1 MRQFLLFRIFPVFF
15 LALCL
20 VSCSPGGQRAAV
32 LWTDRP
38 EFAFYTEYFN
48 NAQNQYRVQVRYFDS
63 PARQLIDTAE
73 YPDIVAGN
81 WLKSASTR
89 VFFKPLDS
97 LFDNKNLSQSAFYPR
112 LLAMGNIDGKQYLLP
127 VSFNAPV
134 LVFSRDRAELLS
146 NPFTVGF
153 EEIKKLGKDY
163 NRQSGGVYTRMG
175 FSPAWDSNFL
185 FITAALFN
193 VSFREASPLAWDAQ
207 ALEQAMSFA
216 YEWTSSIN
224 SSVQAEDDFKFKYF
238 YEPAARLV
246 LSGRILFTYMN
257 SDDLFTQAEERRN
270 DLDFRWITEQSTIP
284 LSEDAVYMGL
294 AKKGKAPAAA
304 NAFIRWFY
312 QTGTQAQ
319 FLEKSRDNRMFEAS
333 FGIGGGFSALRS
345 VTEQVFPQFY
355 PELMG
360 HMLPEESLSPAS
372 ILPWNWTALKEHSI
386 LPYLYERARQ
396 PNKDDILPLERR
408 IADWYRL
415 NS

>member
-1 MRQFLLFRIFPVFF
+1 MRQSRLFRIFPVFF

-20 VSCSPGGQRAAV
+20 GSCSPGGQRAAV
-32 LWTDRP
+32 LWTDSP

-63 PARQLIDTAE
+63 PARQLINTAE

-89 VFFKPLDS
+89 VFFRPLDS
-97 LFDNKNLSQSAFYPR
+97 LFDNKNLSKSAFYPR

-134 LVFSRDRAELLS
+134 LVFSKDRAELLS

-163 NRQSGGVYTRMG
+163 NRESRGVYTRMG

-185 FITAALFN
+185 FIAATLFD

-207 ALEQAMSFA
+207 ALERAMDFA
-216 YEWTSSIN
+216 YEWTCSIN

-270 DLDFRWITEQSTIP
+270 DLDFRWITERNTIP

-294 AKKGKAPAAA
+294 AKKGKSPAAA

-312 QTGTQAQ
+312 QTGTQTQ

-345 VTEQVFPQFY
+345 VTEQIFPQFY

-360 HMLPEESLSPAS
+360 HMLPEEFLSPAS

-386 LPYLYERARQ
+386 LPYLHERARR
-396 PNKDDILPLERR
+396 PNNDDILPLERR

>member
-1 MRQFLLFRIFPVFF
+1 
-15 LALCL
+15 
-20 VSCSPGGQRAAV
+20 V
-32 LWTDRP
+32 LWTDSP

-63 PARQLIDTAE
+63 PARQLINTAE

-89 VFFKPLDS
+89 VFFRPLDS
-97 LFDNKNLSQSAFYPR
+97 LFDNKNLSKSAFYPR

-134 LVFSRDRAELLS
+134 LVFSKDRAELLS

-163 NRQSGGVYTRMG
+163 NRESRGVYTRMG

-185 FITAALFN
+185 FIAATLFD

-207 ALEQAMSFA
+207 ALERAMDFA
-216 YEWTSSIN
+216 YEWTCSIN

-270 DLDFRWITEQSTIP
+270 DLDFRWITERNTIP

-294 AKKGKAPAAA
+294 AKKGKSPAAA

-312 QTGTQAQ
+312 QTGTQTQ

-345 VTEQVFPQFY
+345 VTEQIFPQFY

-360 HMLPEESLSPAS
+360 HMLPEEFLSPAS

-386 LPYLYERARQ
+386 LPYLHERARR
-396 PNKDDILPLERR
+396 PNNDDILPLERR

>member
-1 MRQFLLFRIFPVFF
+1 MQFRLFPVFF

-20 VSCSPGGQRAAV
+20 GSCAPGGQRAAV

-38 EFAFYTEYFN
+38 EFAFYAEYFN
-48 NAQNQYRVQVRYFDS
+48 NAQDQYRVQVRYFDS
-63 PARQLIDTAE
+63 PARQLLNTAE

-89 VFFKPLDS
+89 VFFKPLDK
-97 LFDNKNLSQSAFYPR
+97 LFDDKNLSESDFYPR

-127 VSFNAPV
+127 ISFNAPV
-134 LVFSRDRAELLS
+134 LVFSKAREDLLS
-146 NPFTVGF
+146 NPFTIGF
-153 EEIKKLGKDY
+153 DEIKKLGKDF
-163 NRQSGGVYTRMG
+163 NRVSGGVYTRMG

-185 FITAALFN
+185 FIAAALFN
-193 VSFREASPLAWDAQ
+193 ASFREASPLEWDEQ
-207 ALEQAMSFA
+207 ALERAMDFA

-238 YEPAARLV
+238 YEPPARLI

-270 DLDFRWITEQSTIP
+270 DLDFRWITEQNTIP

-294 AKKGKAPAAA
+294 AKKGKSSAAA

-312 QTGTQAQ
+312 QSDTQRL

-333 FGIGGGFSALRS
+333 FGIGGGFSAMRP
-345 VTEQVFPQFY
+345 VTEQIFPEFY
-355 PELMG
+355 PELQG
-360 HMLPEESLSPAS
+360 HMLPEDFLSPAN
-372 ILPWNWTALKEHSI
+372 ILPWTWAALKEHGI
-386 LPYLYERARQ
+386 LPYLQERARQ
-396 PNKDDILPLERR
+396 PSKDNIYPLERR
-408 IADWYRL
+408 IADWLRL